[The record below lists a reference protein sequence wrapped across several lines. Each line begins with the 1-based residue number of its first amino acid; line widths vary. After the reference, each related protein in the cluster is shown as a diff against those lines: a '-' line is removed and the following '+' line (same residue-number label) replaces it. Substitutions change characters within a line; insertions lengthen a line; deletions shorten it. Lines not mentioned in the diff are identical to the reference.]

1 VGSYATSDTD
11 PNAILPPMGV
21 ERGIQGEL
29 QEQIMTAL
37 WRVGPATV
45 EQVRTAL
52 PARYRGA
59 YNTVQTVLNRLT
71 DRGLLTRRRQ
81 GLAFVYTPKLSEAE
95 YLSRT
100 IETTLRG
107 TSSEVRQAVLAQ
119 LVGALDSEQLKDLR
133 KLAGR
138 TKGSPAGRRK

>member
-1 VGSYATSDTD
+1 
-11 PNAILPPMGV
+11 
-21 ERGIQGEL
+21 
-29 QEQIMTAL
+29 MTAL

-45 EQVRTAL
+45 EEVRTAL

-119 LVGALDSEQLKDLR
+119 LVGTLDNEQLKDLR

-138 TKGSPAGRRK
+138 TKESPARRRK